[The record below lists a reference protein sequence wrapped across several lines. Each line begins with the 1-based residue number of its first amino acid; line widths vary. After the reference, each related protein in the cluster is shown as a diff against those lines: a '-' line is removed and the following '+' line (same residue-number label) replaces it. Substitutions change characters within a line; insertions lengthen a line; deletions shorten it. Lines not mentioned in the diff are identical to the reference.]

1 MENRKFR
8 LVTRS
13 DMDGLVC
20 AVLFRKMDMIDEILF
35 VHPKDM
41 QDGKIEITDRD
52 ITTNLPYVEGVHLAF
67 DHHQS
72 EIIRNE
78 PKSNYIIDPKAPS
91 ASRVVYEYYGGRKR
105 FPDISIEMMEAVDK
119 ADSAQFTRDE
129 ILNPKGWVLLNFI
142 MDPRTGLGRFKEFRI
157 SNYELMMKL
166 IDYCKDHSINQIL
179 KLPDVR
185 ERIELLERYEYEF
198 REQLVRCSRL
208 YDNIIV
214 FDLRGEEI
222 IYPGNRFMIYAIFPE
237 QNISIHVLWGLK
249 RVNTVL
255 AVGKSII
262 NRDSKANIGALMLK
276 YGGGGHPAAGTCQ
289 IVHEKVDKVLDE
301 IIESLRFS

>member
-1 MENRKFR
+1 
-8 LVTRS
+8 
-13 DMDGLVC
+13 
-20 AVLFRKMDMIDEILF
+20 
-35 VHPKDM
+35 
-41 QDGKIEITDRD
+41 
-52 ITTNLPYVEGVHLAF
+52 
-67 DHHQS
+67 
-72 EIIRNE
+72 
-78 PKSNYIIDPKAPS
+78 
-91 ASRVVYEYYGGRKR
+91 
-105 FPDISIEMMEAVDK
+105 MMEAVDK

-276 YGGGGHPAAGTCQ
+276 YGGGGHPAAGTL
-289 IVHEKVDKVLDE
+289 HK
-301 IIESLRFS
+301 